1 MKVIF
6 NQKCIEENQLLV
18 SYTENDYFSG
28 DYVNGFCWLFQN
40 KILYWECAYFQLMAS
55 MRKMRIDI
63 PLSFTPELFE
73 SQIRILSKEWGI
85 SEGRIKITVY
95 RNLQDHHPSFIIKF
109 LSHKNFFVSTENEI
123 DIYKEIFIY
132 PNLLSELLIFH
143 PINSIAKQY
152 SKENGL
158 QDVMLLNNEKR
169 IARSVLGNIF
179 LIRDNMIV
187 TPPTTEGAT
196 LSVLKKN
203 YIVFLRE
210 KTNYIYKEEPI
221 SPFEIQFADE
231 FFILSDENGIMPIN
245 QFRKKSFKKD
255 KTSLLTKKFIGYSL
269 EQNPIYLI

>member
-73 SQIRILSKEWGI
+73 SQIRILSEEWGI

-269 EQNPIYLI
+269 EQNPI